1 MEIVRTTFEDRVSDI
16 EEYFSFV
23 ESVEASV
30 SNGYGSF
37 KVSESKQHN
46 ITPEQQKILYSNM
59 YLKLYNLIES
69 TVSMLIDAVERH
81 AREDIEDD
89 LSLLSDSMK
98 GLYVK
103 SMLSVHE
110 SLTPEN
116 RADRAMKLIN
126 QVLKVE
132 PLEIKIPPGN
142 SGNWDSDQIRKLC
155 KRLGFKLEIPSVL
168 NTKINKKFKNDCK
181 PIWWI
186 KETRNKLAHGS
197 ISFSECG
204 ENHVA
209 SDLRMLID
217 IVVEY
222 FEFLIKSF
230 DNFIQEKGYRAQAM
244 D

>member
-23 ESVEASV
+23 KAVEDSVAYGCGKLRV
-30 SNGYGSF
+30 SDN
-37 KVSESKQHN
+37 EQHN
-46 ITPEQQKILYSNM
+46 ITPAQQKILYSNM

-69 TVSMLIDAVERH
+69 TVSMLVGAVERH
-81 AREDIEDD
+81 ACEDIEDN
-89 LSLLSDSMK
+89 LALLSENMK

-103 SMLSVHE
+103 SVLSIHE

-116 RADRAMKLIN
+116 RANRAMKLIN

-142 SGNWDSDQIRKLC
+142 SGNWDSDQIKDLC
-155 KRLGFKLEIPSVL
+155 KRLGFKLNLPKGL
-168 NTKINKKFKNDCK
+168 NTKVNMVFKNDRK

-209 SDLRMLID
+209 NDLRALID

-222 FEFLIKSF
+222 FNVVIKAFS
-230 DNFIQEKGYRAQAM
+230 DFIQGKGYRAQAAS
-244 D
+244 